1 MDIKAKIA
9 SLPKSPGI
17 YKFYDKDNNLIYV
30 GKSISIKD
38 RVFSYFTGK
47 NPGPKTSLMLKK
59 IANIEYIKAFCELEA
74 LLLEAELIKKNQPFF
89 NSTAKDDKS
98 PLYIKI
104 TKDKIPQVT
113 IARRQKN
120 AKKAF
125 VKGPFPS
132 AKTTKEVLR
141 IIRRIF
147 PYCHHKNP
155 KKPCLYVHLGLCP
168 YPYKSEESRL
178 FYLKNIENIKK
189 LLSGKNQSL
198 MRELKL
204 EMSKAAKQMRFEEA
218 NIKKKQIAKLQYIQ
232 TPYRSPQE
240 FLENPALVDDF
251 ILARLKDLKDTL
263 GLKKTSKR
271 IECYDISNISRKLAA
286 GSMAVF
292 ENGQSAKSQYRRFK
306 IKFTNT
312 PNDYQMLKE
321 VLTRRFK
328 NNWPKPDLIIIDG
341 GRGQLNI
348 AQTVLSEYN
357 LQIPLISL
365 AKRHEEIY
373 TPQKSNPISLS
384 YRSPARQLVQAIR
397 DEAHRFA
404 VSYHR
409 LLRSKDLFAN

>member
-17 YKFYDKDNNLIYV
+17 YKFYDKDDNLIYI

-38 RVFSYFTGK
+38 RVSSYFTTK

-59 IANIEYIKAFCELEA
+59 IADIKYIKVFSGFEA

-104 TKDKIPQVT
+104 TKDKIPQV
-113 IARRQKN
+113 ISQRQKVD
-120 AKKAF
+120 KKAF

-132 AKTTKEVLR
+132 AKTTREILR

-155 KKPCLYVHLGLCP
+155 KKPCLYVHLGLCS
-168 YPYKSEESRL
+168 YPYKSQKSRL
-178 FYLKNIENIKK
+178 FYLKNIAKIKK

-204 EMSKAAKQMRFEEA
+204 EMSRAAKQMRFEEA
-218 NIKKKQIAKLQYIQ
+218 NIKKKQIEKLQYI
-232 TPYRSPQE
+232 TASYRSPQE

-251 ILARLKDLKDTL
+251 IITRLKDLKDAL
-263 GLKKTSKR
+263 GLKKTPKR
-271 IECYDISNISRKLAA
+271 IECYDISNISGKSAA

-292 ENGQSAKSQYRRFK
+292 ENGQSAKNQYRRFK

-328 NNWPKPDLIIIDG
+328 NNWPNPDLIIIDG

-348 AQTVLSEYN
+348 AQTVLSQYN
-357 LQIPLISL
+357 LQIPLVSL

-373 TPQKSNPISLS
+373 TPQKPNPISLS

-404 VSYHR
+404 VNYHR
-409 LLRSKDLFAN
+409 LLRSKTLLAN